1 MAEITRQMIEER
13 LALYR
18 REAEQMMR
26 MIEVYKGGIQDC
38 EHWLAVMDG
47 KAPAVTPIKQS
58 A

>member
-1 MAEITRQMIEER
+1 MAEVTRQMVEER

-26 MIEVYKGGIQDC
+26 MLEVYKGGIQDC
-38 EHWLAVMDG
+38 EHWLSVIDG
-47 KAPAVTPIKQS
+47 TDKAITPIKKP